1 MPWAPTTTCVAPVPD
16 SPRLPRAVGVYD
28 RPRFRR
34 SRLLMLLL
42 GAIVVAIVFVWMIL
56 LR

>member
-1 MPWAPTTTCVAPVPD
+1 VPD
-16 SPRLPRAVGVYD
+16 SRKLPRALGVYE
-28 RPRFRR
+28 RPRFRP